1 MKVSFNMNK
10 QEYIFK
16 LETQNDNLKIDLE
29 KQKAEIKFLNEK
41 IEKLKKSF
49 EKEKKTLI
57 KNLQINNEKNEN
69 YKVKYQ
75 AVQKKFRQQQGQLW
89 TNRKRDLQT
98 KNKLKER
105 IAELKIRIVEL
116 SPNDEILKDI
126 DFIEGDK
133 Y

>member
-1 MKVSFNMNK
+1 MNE
-10 QEYIFK
+10 QEYISK

-57 KNLQINNEKNEN
+57 KNLQIDNEKNEN

-75 AVQKKFRQQQGQLW
+75 AVQNKFRQQQGQLW
-89 TNRKRDLQT
+89 TNRKRDLEI

>member
-1 MKVSFNMNK
+1 MIK
-10 QEYIFK
+10 QEYINN
-16 LETQNDNLKIDLE
+16 LEIQNDNLKIEIE

-41 IEKLKKSF
+41 IEKMKKSF
-49 EKEKKTLI
+49 EKEKKQIL
-57 KNLQINNEKNEN
+57 KNIQIDNNKNEN
-69 YKVKYQ
+69 FKIKYQ
-75 AVQKKFRQQQGQLW
+75 AVQNKFRQQQGQLW
-89 TNRKRDLQT
+89 TNRKRDLEI

-126 DFIEGDK
+126 EFIEGDK

>member
-1 MKVSFNMNK
+1 MNK
-10 QEYIFK
+10 QKYIND
-16 LETQNDNLKIDLE
+16 LEIKNDTLKIEVE

-41 IEKLKKSF
+41 IKKIKKAF
-49 EKEKKTLI
+49 EKEKKQIL
-57 KNLQINNEKNEN
+57 KNVQIDEAKNEN
-69 YKVKYQ
+69 YKIKYQ
-75 AVQKKFRQQQGQLW
+75 AVQNKFRQQQGQLW
-89 TNRKRDLQT
+89 TNRKRDLEI

-105 IAELKIRIVEL
+105 IADLKIRIIEL

>member
-1 MKVSFNMNK
+1 MKE
-10 QEYIFK
+10 QEYISQ
-16 LETQNDNLKIDLE
+16 LETKNDNLKIEVE

-41 IEKLKKSF
+41 IEKMKKFF
-49 EKEKKTLI
+49 EKEKKQIL
-57 KNLQINNEKNEN
+57 KNVQIDNEKNEN
-69 YKVKYQ
+69 YKIKYQ
-75 AVQKKFRQQQGQLW
+75 AVQNKFRQQQGQLW
-89 TNRKRDLQT
+89 TNRKRDLEI

-116 SPNDEILKDI
+116 SPDDDILKDI

>member
-1 MKVSFNMNK
+1 MNE
-10 QEYIFK
+10 QEYISQ
-16 LETQNDNLKIDLE
+16 LETKNDNLKIEVE

-41 IEKLKKSF
+41 IEKMKKSF
-49 EKEKKTLI
+49 EKEKKQIL
-57 KNLQINNEKNEN
+57 KNIQIDNEKNEN
-69 YKVKYQ
+69 YKIKYQ
-75 AVQKKFRQQQGQLW
+75 AVQNKFRQQQGQLW
-89 TNRKRDLQT
+89 TNRKRDLEI

-116 SPNDEILKDI
+116 SPDDDILKDI

>member
-1 MKVSFNMNK
+1 MNE
-10 QEYIFK
+10 QEYISK

-57 KNLQINNEKNEN
+57 KNLQIDNEKNEN

-75 AVQKKFRQQQGQLW
+75 AVQNKFRQQQGQLW
-89 TNRKRDLQT
+89 TNRKRDLDI